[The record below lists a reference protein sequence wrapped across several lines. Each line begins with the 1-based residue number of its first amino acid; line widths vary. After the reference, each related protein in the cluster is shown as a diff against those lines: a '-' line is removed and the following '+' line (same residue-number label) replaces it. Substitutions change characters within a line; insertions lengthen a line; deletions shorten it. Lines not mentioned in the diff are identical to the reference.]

1 MPRYPWRNGNDSSW
15 ARIIRAKIGGDLRR
29 IIWYQKGE
37 RLVSCPEGYADQHYL
52 FVAQRTVVM
61 STLYTL
67 LRLGG
72 SKIIRKKDRFMLSK
86 CVLSYVKKITLV

>member
-1 MPRYPWRNGNDSSW
+1 MFRV
-15 ARIIRAKIGGDLRR
+15 
-29 IIWYQKGE
+29 QKDM
-37 RLVSCPEGYADQHYL
+37 LINTL